1 IYMINSSFTLVSS
14 NATFVRPSYFYI
26 NGFENIPH
34 IKYYYV
40 FLCLVY
46 AVTVLANSFIM
57 AVIYLA
63 RNLHTAK
70 YVVIF
75 NLAVTDLCGSTA
87 LIPKLIETFLFE
99 KQYISYEACL
109 SSMFFVYV
117 FMTMQ
122 SLSLLTLAYDRFVAI
137 VFPLRYHVIVTK
149 TAMLVILAVL
159 WLFTLA
165 LISFTVSLIT
175 HLSFCGS
182 LVIKSFFCDH
192 GPTYALSCNNNSL
205 NNIMAW
211 VCFLVVLCIP
221 IILIVL
227 TYVCIAIALIRIAT
241 GAERVK
247 AMRTCTSHLILVA
260 IFYLPMVGNN
270 IAAVVSY
277 IHPNARIINNSL
289 TQTMPAMLNP
299 IIYSLRTE
307 EVVDSVRKLYN
318 IYSLRTE
325 EVLDS
330 VRKLYKRSK
339 GNSTQNKKLT
349 CHKTNQINDL
359 SV

>member
-1 IYMINSSFTLVSS
+1 MAHEQSVLVTS

-26 NGFENIPH
+26 NGFEDIPH

-40 FLCLVY
+40 FLGLVY

-70 YVVIF
+70 YVVVF

-109 SSMFFVYV
+109 SSMFCVYV

-137 VFPLRYHVIVTK
+137 VFPLRYHVIVTR
-149 TAMLVILAVL
+149 TSMAVILVVL

-175 HLSFCGS
+175 RLSFCGS
-182 LVIKSFFCDH
+182 LAIKSFFCDH
-192 GPTYALSCNNNSL
+192 GPTYTLSCNDNSL

-211 VCFLVVLCIP
+211 VCFLVVMCIP

-227 TYVCIAIALIRIAT
+227 TYICIAIALIRIAT
-241 GAERVK
+241 GEERVK

-289 TQTMPAMLNP
+289 TQTLPSMLNP

-307 EVVDSVRKLYN
+307 EVLDSVRKLYN

-330 VRKLYKRSK
+330 VRKLYKRNK
-339 GNSTQNKKLT
+339 GN
-349 CHKTNQINDL
+349 
-359 SV
+359 

>member
-1 IYMINSSFTLVSS
+1 MHCPATTTL
-14 NATFVRPSYFYI
+14 
-26 NGFENIPH
+26 
-34 IKYYYV
+34 
-40 FLCLVY
+40 
-46 AVTVLANSFIM
+46 
-57 AVIYLA
+57 
-63 RNLHTAK
+63 
-70 YVVIF
+70 
-75 NLAVTDLCGSTA
+75 ST
-87 LIPKLIETFLFE
+87 T
-99 KQYISYEACL
+99 S
-109 SSMFFVYV
+109 
-117 FMTMQ
+117 
-122 SLSLLTLAYDRFVAI
+122 
-137 VFPLRYHVIVTK
+137 
-149 TAMLVILAVL
+149 
-159 WLFTLA
+159 
-165 LISFTVSLIT
+165 
-175 HLSFCGS
+175 
-182 LVIKSFFCDH
+182 
-192 GPTYALSCNNNSL
+192 
-205 NNIMAW
+205 W

-307 EVVDSVRKLYN
+307 EVVDSVRKLY
-318 IYSLRTE
+318 
-325 EVLDS
+325 
-330 VRKLYKRSK
+330 KRSK